1 MSGFRI
7 GEQVA
12 VYSSSQQKWVDAI
25 IQQAVDRDC
34 ELEGYNVPAGSIKVA
49 FAGGQ
54 KWILPHL
61 IAQTVVKKSAPAA
74 VAAAAPP
81 PAGGGA
87 GGGYAAAAAP
97 VAICKI
103 AGCGL
108 PVQPGLTRNM
118 KAFDT
123 CCKTCA
129 MTNGKGGHDGNCSL
143 RMSKRPSQIDAKA
156 LDSIVDPVRW
166 MDHLLVDAKAYN
178 LHAGHVFQRAAAG
191 GDRLSP
197 DQLTQ
202 ALSLMLL
209 SPVGIKVPVT
219 PTSVSHLVQN
229 FDSSGTGSLNFDDF
243 AKLCRHCLLDWRTKW
258 FPPKLPVRTSI
269 FVRQNAHSLES
280 IYEMREK
287 LGEGSFGEVFRV
299 CHRVSGEIRV
309 CKKISRLKG
318 AMDIDEILGEIKSMA
333 MLDHPN
339 VIKVFEYFVDGEFVS
354 QIMEPCNGGELK
366 HRIDEVFRNGKPFYG
381 EGFIRDVMKQIMRA
395 LAFMHSER
403 FMHKDLKPENVMMVD
418 KTTSSIKVIDFGL
431 AELFN
436 KDQKLSTAAGGTLL
450 YMAPEVFDR
459 KLDMRCDVWSAGI
472 IVYNLITGDY
482 PFLGAWPL
490 PPGKTIEW
498 WQVETERI
506 IRQEPHKKHRRLA
519 DGTVSRLC
527 VELME
532 LMLTKL
538 ADARPHAAQT
548 LEHPWFKQFEDQ
560 PPTLSVGVTQCLDA
574 YSSLPELKKALF
586 LFIVH
591 QFAPAAGNELR
602 ALFTHFDFS
611 NRGTLSLAA
620 LSQVLTQAGMDALQV
635 ARVVHALDKDSD
647 GMVEWTEFL
656 AAVLC
661 VSVSRKENL
670 LNAAFMALD
679 EDKDGRIQPQD
690 FENLFAVGGVKDL
703 WRKELPNQCKELGPA
718 PYSRDAFVKY
728 LGAHMKV
735 TCGSALSAV

>member
-1 MSGFRI
+1 MSGFRQ
-7 GEQVA
+7 GEHVA
-12 VYSSSQQKWVDAI
+12 VYSSSQQAWVDAI
-25 IQQAVDRDC
+25 VEQAVDRDC
-34 ELEGYNVPAGSIKVA
+34 EMEGYSIPAGSIKVM
-49 FAGGQ
+49 FAAGK
-54 KWILPHL
+54 KWIMPHM
-61 IAQTVVKKSAPAA
+61 IAQTVKRKAAPAA
-74 VAAAAPP
+74 PAAA
-81 PAGGGA
+81 PAGGG
-87 GGGYAAAAAP
+87 GGGYAAATG
-97 VAICKI
+97 ICRI

-118 KAFDT
+118 KTFDT
-123 CCKTCA
+123 CCKMCA
-129 MTNGKGGHDGNCSL
+129 MSSGKGGHDDNCGGAT
-143 RMSKRPSQIDAKA
+143 RMTKRISQIDAKTV
-156 LDSIVDPVRW
+156 DSIVDPVQWIDR
-166 MDHLLVDAKAYN
+166 LLGDNTSYS
-178 LHAGHVFQRAAAG
+178 LHASQVFRQAAAG
-191 GDRLSP
+191 GDHLSA
-197 DQLTQ
+197 DQLAQ
-202 ALSLMLL
+202 ALGVILL
-209 SPVGIKVPVT
+209 SPVGIKVQVAPK
-219 PTSVSHLVQN
+219 SLSHLLQT
-229 FDSSGTGSLNFDDF
+229 FDSSRTGSLNFDDF
-243 AKLCRHCLLDWRTKW
+243 AKLCRHCLLDWRKRW

-269 FVRQNAHSLES
+269 FVRQNVHSLGS
-280 IYEMREK
+280 VYEMREK
-287 LGEGSFGEVFRV
+287 LGEGSFGEVFKV
-299 CHRVSGEIRV
+299 SHRVSGETRV

-318 AMDIDEILGEIKSMA
+318 AMDIEEILGEIKSMA

-354 QIMEPCNGGELK
+354 QIMEPCHGGELK
-366 HRIDEVFRNGKPFYG
+366 GRIDEVFRNGKPFYG

-418 KTTSSIKVIDFGL
+418 KTTSCIKVIDFGL

-459 KLDMRCDVWSAGI
+459 KLDMRCDVWSAGV

-538 ADARPHAAQT
+538 ADARPQAAQT
-548 LEHPWFKQFEDQ
+548 LEHNWFKQFEEQ
-560 PPTLSVGVTQCLDA
+560 PPTLSVGVTQCLEA

-602 ALFTHFDFS
+602 ALFTYFDVS
-611 NRGTLSLAA
+611 NRGTLSLGA
-620 LSQVLTQAGMDALQV
+620 LSQVLTQAGMEPLQV

-647 GMVEWTEFL
+647 GMVEWTEFI

-670 LNAAFMALD
+670 LNAAFTALD
-679 EDKDGRIQPQD
+679 EDKDGRIQLRD
-690 FENLFAVGGVKDL
+690 FETLFAVGGVEDL
-703 WRKELPNQCKELGPA
+703 WRQALPGQCEELGPG
-718 PYSRDAFVKY
+718 PYSSDIFVKY
-728 LGAHMKV
+728 LGAQVKV
-735 TCGSALSAV
+735 TSGSALSAV